1 MRTYAGHST
10 AEASNELYRR
20 NLAKGQTGLSV
31 AFDLP
36 TQTGYDPDHI
46 LARGE
51 VGRVGVPVSHL
62 GDMRALFQDIPLD
75 QMNTSMTI
83 NATAMWL
90 LALYQVVA
98 EEQGADITKLQG
110 TTQNDI
116 VKEYLSRGTHVFP
129 PGPSLRLTTDMI
141 AYTVA
146 HIPKWNPI
154 NICSYHLQEAG
165 ATPVQEIAYAMSTA
179 IAVLDAVRDSGQVP
193 PEQIGDVVARI
204 SFFVNAGVRF
214 VEEMCKMRA
223 FAPLWDQ
230 VTRERYGIDD
240 PKQRRF
246 RYGVQVN
253 SLGLTEAQPE
263 NNVQRIVLEMLAV
276 TLSKD
281 ARARAVQLPAWNE
294 ALGLPRP
301 WDQQWSL
308 RIQQVLAHESDL
320 LEYEDIFDGSHVVEA
335 KIAELLAGAE
345 AEIDRVQEMGGA
357 IPAVESGYL
366 KSQLVASHAARRARI
381 ESGAGQDR
389 RRQLLRAPPSPTR
402 SPRTS
407 TPRSSRS
414 TRPTSGQYW
423 PSLGQ
428 WREQRDET
436 RGARRAATGSG
447 LTRRSDG
454 VNLMA
459 ATLECARAGV
469 TTGEWSFA
477 LRDVFG
483 EYRAPT
489 GVSSGPVAVAAEA
502 GGELAAVRAA
512 VAATAEELGAA
523 RLRLLVGKPGL
534 DGHSNGAE
542 QIAVRARDAGF
553 EVIYQGIRLT
563 PEQIVAAAVAEDVHC
578 VGLSILSGSH
588 AELVPDV
595 LHRLRQAGAEDL
607 PVVVGGIIPAA
618 DAEALRAA
626 GVAAVFTPK
635 DFGITAII
643 GRIVDEIRLAN
654 KLAACRASWPQAE
667 AMRTPLRR
675 AATGR
680 RKDPA
685 TDPTMDA
692 PTCRPS
698 RRHRPSAPPP
708 LLPGRPRQQ
717 PALPGEGPGPARGP
731 GLPGPRGRLRAAGQ
745 GERPAQHRRRA
756 EQRRLERQDPRRPGQ
771 RLDHPLDLPGRDHG
785 GRGRWRQPGLHHAAE
800 GAGRRAGHGAG
811 PAAHPDREDDG
822 LRGRPDR
829 HRGPDRERQG
839 PGERRRDRRRLAAA
853 RDHHLRP
860 GRLHG
865 LDQHEVAGGRRAAAR
880 LPGGRLPLHP
890 DAHPDGGPQP
900 TTCRRSTAPTC
911 RSATMTATARSP
923 GGPPPWASTASGC
936 CTRTRS
942 PRPTRSSPPRRRTT
956 TTRS

>member
-1 MRTYAGHST
+1 MTERQKDRPWLMRTYAGHST

-36 TQTGYDPDHI
+36 TQTGYDPDHV

-62 GDMRALFQDIPLD
+62 GDMRRLFQGIPLE

-98 EEQGADITKLQG
+98 EEQGADVGKLSG

-141 AYTVA
+141 TYTVN
-146 HIPKWNPI
+146 HLPKWNPI

-165 ATPVQEIAYAMSTA
+165 ATPVQEISYAMSTA
-179 IAVLDAVRDSGQVP
+179 IAVLDAVFASGQVP
-193 PEQIGDVVARI
+193 QERRGDVVARI

-223 FAPLWDQ
+223 FGRLWDRI
-230 VTRERYGIDD
+230 TRERYGIED

-320 LEYEDIFDGSHVVEA
+320 LEYEDIFAGSHVVEA
-335 KIAELLAGAE
+335 KVDALVTDCL
-345 AEIDRVQEMGGA
+345 AEIDRIQEMGGA
-357 IPAVESGYL
+357 MAAVESGYL
-366 KSQLVASHAARRARI
+366 KSQLVSAHAERRARI
-381 ESGAGQDR
+381 ESGDEKIVGVNCFEGSEPNPLTADLDTAIMTVDPANEAGVVRALHNWRDNR
-389 RRQLLRAPPSPTR
+389 DELRAQEALSA
-402 SPRTS
+402 
-407 TPRSSRS
+407 
-414 TRPTSGQYW
+414 
-423 PSLGQ
+423 LKK
-428 WREQRDET
+428 
-436 RGARRAATGSG
+436 AAAGDT
-447 LTRRSDG
+447 
-454 VNLMA
+454 NLFP

-469 TTGEWSFA
+469 TSGEWAWA

-483 EYRAPT
+483 EFRAPT
-489 GVSSGPVAVAAEA
+489 GVSGAPVAVTAEA
-502 GGELAAVRAA
+502 GSTLATVREKVARTAA
-512 VAATAEELGAA
+512 DLGGG

-553 EVIYQGIRLT
+553 EVVYQGIRLT
-563 PEQIVAAAVAEDVHC
+563 PEQIVTAAVSEDVHC

-588 AELVPDV
+588 AALVPDV
-595 LHRLRQAGAEDL
+595 LDRLRRAGAGDL
-607 PVVVGGIIPAA
+607 PVIVGGIIPSA
-618 DAEALRAA
+618 DAAALREA

-635 DFGITAII
+635 DFGITEII
-643 GRIVDEIRLAN
+643 GRIVDEIRTANQLDPLEVLA
-654 KLAACRASWPQAE
+654 
-667 AMRTPLRR
+667 
-675 AATGR
+675 
-680 RKDPA
+680 
-685 TDPTMDA
+685 
-692 PTCRPS
+692 
-698 RRHRPSAPPP
+698 
-708 LLPGRPRQQ
+708 
-717 PALPGEGPGPARGP
+717 
-731 GLPGPRGRLRAAGQ
+731 
-745 GERPAQHRRRA
+745 
-756 EQRRLERQDPRRPGQ
+756 
-771 RLDHPLDLPGRDHG
+771 
-785 GRGRWRQPGLHHAAE
+785 
-800 GAGRRAGHGAG
+800 
-811 PAAHPDREDDG
+811 
-822 LRGRPDR
+822 
-829 HRGPDRERQG
+829 
-839 PGERRRDRRRLAAA
+839 
-853 RDHHLRP
+853 
-860 GRLHG
+860 
-865 LDQHEVAGGRRAAAR
+865 
-880 LPGGRLPLHP
+880 
-890 DAHPDGGPQP
+890 
-900 TTCRRSTAPTC
+900 
-911 RSATMTATARSP
+911 
-923 GGPPPWASTASGC
+923 
-936 CTRTRS
+936 
-942 PRPTRSSPPRRRTT
+942 
-956 TTRS
+956 